1 MVDTQSRR
9 EKFFFVEI
17 KIGDKVK
24 RKAFNTLLLAK
35 ATYTLAEIV
44 YSTSSGLSEM
54 SVWSFE

>member
-35 ATYTLAEIV
+35 ATLAEIV

>member
-54 SVWSFE
+54 SV

>member
-35 ATYTLAEIV
+35 ATLAEIV

-54 SVWSFE
+54 SV